1 MGACIWNEFL
11 ESGISVAGSLVVV
24 PEDLPECWTGAPVVL
39 NFLLVDLLNLL
50 ESIRPGHLSRSL
62 DTRVNDVLLVLPV
75 EKLLGKFFYPCFKEF
90 FLRADSSETFEAVCQ
105 FGSIVFPA
113 DLK

>member
-1 MGACIWNEFL
+1 MKDL
-11 ESGISVAGSLVVV
+11 SESWA
-24 PEDLPECWTGAPVVL
+24 GAPVVL
-39 NFLLVDLLNLL
+39 DNESVLPSVFLVVDLLNLL